1 MNNTT
6 VIIPT
11 AGLGSRLG
19 KISEFI
25 NKSLLSF
32 DYKPVLS
39 HIIERFPTDTK
50 FIIPVGYNKDQ
61 VKDFCELTYSD
72 KNIEF
77 VEIENYSESWTGPGY
92 TVKQCLD
99 KINSSFFYIPCDTYF
114 NEVLKPDYAEDTYF
128 VKKVD
133 QNLHVEYT
141 TFNIKDNR
149 IVEYQ
154 FKKDTTKSW
163 YAFTGVMF
171 IKDHVSFK
179 ERLTNLTSPEIIYTI
194 QPNSK
199 TEILDTWLDFGNLV
213 IYQAEVKKT
222 QDYDFTKTDEVT
234 YIVNNKVVKCWK
246 DPTISFKKYKKY
258 LTNPEVYPENVKH
271 KGQFIAYDY
280 CLGTTVYVK
289 EYVKDDT
296 TSFSDMLEWLDEKVW
311 IMQPNVDIKSD
322 ALSFYKDKTLKRIKQ
337 FIENNTLPIVTHI
350 NDVPIKDYT
359 YYLNNINFEL
369 LSNDLIP
376 AFTHGDLHFDNTI
389 STQDNQFKIID
400 WRHEFGNSVEV
411 GDLYYDLAKLY
422 GGFVIDYGKIKKNI
436 FGITKKDTKIY
447 LDIPHCENHDF
458 YITKL
463 LEYIKD
469 KGYNEYKV
477 KLLVPVI
484 FWNMSP
490 LHSKPFDEFLWYL
503 GILLFAKLELN
514 ETVC

>member
-32 DYKPVLS
+32 DYKPILS
-39 HIIERFPTDTK
+39 HIIERFPDNTK
-50 FIIPVGYNKDQ
+50 FIIPAGYNKDQ

-149 IVEYQ
+149 IAEYQ
-154 FKKDTTKSW
+154 FKTDTDKSW

-171 IKDHVSFK
+171 IKDHNSFK
-179 ERLTNLTSPEIIYTI
+179 ERLINLASPEIIYTI

-199 TEILDTWLDFGNLV
+199 TEILDTWLDFGNLA

-234 YIVNNKVVKCWK
+234 YIVNNKVVKYWK
-246 DPTISFKKYKKY
+246 DPTISLKKYKKY
-258 LTNPEVYPENVKH
+258 LTNPEVYPENITY

-289 EYVKDDT
+289 DDT
-296 TSFSDMLEWLDEKVW
+296 NSFSDMLEWLDEKVW

-337 FIENNTLPIVTHI
+337 FIENNTLPTVTHI
-350 NDVPIKDYT
+350 NDVPVKDYT

-369 LSNDLIP
+369 LSNDLLP
-376 AFTHGDLHFDNTI
+376 SYTHGDLQFDNIIATH
-389 STQDNQFKIID
+389 DNQFKIID
-400 WRHEFGNSVEV
+400 WRHEFGSSVEV

-447 LDIPHCENHDF
+447 LDVPHSDNHEF

-463 LEYIKD
+463 LEYIRI
-469 KGYNEYKV
+469 KGYNEHKV
-477 KLLVPVI
+477 KLLVPII

>member
-1 MNNTT
+1 MNNYT
-6 VIIPT
+6 VVIPT

-39 HIIERFPTDTK
+39 HIIERFPDNTK

-61 VKDFCELTYSD
+61 VKDFCELTYGD

-77 VEIENYSESWTGPGY
+77 IEIENYSESWTGPGY

-114 NEVLKPDYAEDTYF
+114 NEGLKIDYAEDTYF

-133 QNLHVEYT
+133 QNLHAEYT
-141 TFNIKDNR
+141 TFNIKDSR
-149 IVEYQ
+149 IAEYQ
-154 FKKDTTKSW
+154 FKTDTDKFW

-179 ERLTNLTSPEIIYTI
+179 ERLTNLSSPEIIYTI

-199 TEILDTWLDFGNLV
+199 TEILDTWLDFGNLT

-246 DPTISFKKYKKY
+246 DHSVSLKKYKKY
-258 LTNPEVYPENVKH
+258 LTNPKVYPDNVKQQ
-271 KGQFIAYDY
+271 GQFLVYDY
-280 CLGTTVYVK
+280 CPGSTLYVK
-289 EYVKDDT
+289 NDPNI
-296 TSFSDMLEWLDEKVW
+296 FPNFLEWLDKKVW
-311 IMQPNVDIKSD
+311 IKRHADINSD
-322 ALSFYKDKTLKRIKQ
+322 ALNFYKDKTLKRIKM
-337 FIENNTLPIVTHI
+337 FIEKNKNLPTVTHV
-350 NDVPIKDYT
+350 NDVPVKDHTHYIQ
-359 YYLNNINFEL
+359 NINFDML
-369 LSNDLIP
+369 CKDIIP
-376 AFTHGDLHFDNTI
+376 SYTHGDLQFDNVITT
-389 STQDNQFKIID
+389 SDNQFVAID
-400 WRHEFGNSVEV
+400 WRHEFGTSVEI

-422 GGFVIDYGKIKKNI
+422 GGFVIDYSKIKTNTFEI
-436 FGITKKDTKIY
+436 IKKDTRVY
-447 LDIPHCENHDF
+447 LDIPHCDNYEY
-458 YITKL
+458 YISKL
-463 LEYIKD
+463 LEYIRD
-469 KGYNEYKV
+469 KNYNEDKV

-490 LHSKPFDEFLWYL
+490 LHTKPFDEFLWYL
-503 GILLFAKLELN
+503 GILMFSKLESN
-514 ETVC
+514 ETIH

>member
-1 MNNTT
+1 MNINSYT

-39 HIIERFPTDTK
+39 HIIERFPDDTK

-61 VKDFCELTYSD
+61 VKDFCELTYSNKD
-72 KNIEF
+72 IKFVDIEH
-77 VEIENYSESWTGPGY
+77 YSESWTGPGY

-99 KINSSFFYIPCDTYF
+99 YIDGPFFYIPCDTYF
-114 NEVLKPDYAEDTYF
+114 NEELKNDYAEDTYF
-128 VKKVD
+128 VKRVD
-133 QNLHVEYT
+133 QTLHSEYT

-149 IVEYQ
+149 VVEYQ
-154 FKKDTTKSW
+154 FKKDTDKSW
-163 YAFTGVMF
+163 YAFTGVTF

-179 ERLTNLTSPEIIYTI
+179 ERLTNSTSPEIIYTI
-194 QPNSK
+194 QLNSK
-199 TEILDTWLDFGNLV
+199 IEVLDTWLDFGNLK
-213 IYQAEVKKT
+213 IYQDELRKT

-246 DPTISFKKYKKY
+246 DPSIAIKKYRKY
-258 LTNPEVYPENVKH
+258 LTNPKVYPYNVIQ
-271 KGQFIAYDY
+271 KGQFVAYEY
-280 CLGTTVYVK
+280 CAGTTVYVRNDIK
-289 EYVKDDT
+289 IFDH
-296 TSFSDMLEWLDEKVW
+296 MIEWLDTKVW
-311 IMQPNVDIKSD
+311 IMQPEINIRLD
-322 ALSFYKDKTLKRIKQ
+322 ALRFYEDKTLKRIKQ
-337 FIENNTLPIVTHI
+337 FIQNNNLPTVTHI
-350 NDVPIKDYT
+350 NEVPVKEYS
-359 YYLNNINFEL
+359 YYLNSIDFDLLSTEL
-369 LSNDLIP
+369 LP
-376 AFTHGDLHFDNTI
+376 AYTHGDLHFDNTVV
-389 STQDNQFKIID
+389 TKDDQFKIID
-400 WRHEFGNSVEV
+400 WRHEFGSSVEV

-422 GGFVIDYGKIKKNI
+422 GGFVVDYGKIKKNI

-447 LDIPHCENHDF
+447 LDIPHCNNHEF

-463 LEYIKD
+463 LEYVRS
-469 KGYNEYKV
+469 KGYNEHKV
-477 KLLVPVI
+477 KLLVPII

-503 GILLFAKLELN
+503 GILLFEKLELN